1 MSAGAGKSAMYFRLL
16 RRAAMLRKGQATAAL
31 AAVIVAAAAATAM
44 LNLYVDVQ
52 SKLRTEFRKFG
63 ANIVVQSST
72 QPAAG
77 AQRETS
83 QTSGGSLTPEAVEK
97 ISSLVGDRGL
107 AVPFAYTVARTSA
120 DQPIVLA
127 ATDFEKARR
136 LNPWWSVSAWPSHD
150 GEALVGVRAAQ
161 ALGVTNG
168 EQFALNLD
176 GKPLKLKAAGTVQT
190 GAGEDS
196 RVYVSLADFHRA
208 TGLNPSVVEIAAPG
222 SADQIAATLQQLRD
236 GFPASDVSPVRQIT
250 EGEASI
256 LGKTRS
262 TLLWSSACIVIIAA
276 LCVLA
281 TLMGWVFD
289 RRRDFAIMKA
299 LGASDRLIALF
310 VTGEAGLLGLI
321 GAVLGFVA
329 GVGLATLIGRVNFH
343 APVTPQFTLLPIV
356 VCGTLVII
364 LVSTL
369 LPLRLLRA
377 IQPAIILRGE

>member
-1 MSAGAGKSAMYFRLL
+1 MSADASKSAMYFRLL

-31 AAVIVAAAAATAM
+31 AAVIVAAAATTAM

-63 ANIVVQSST
+63 ANIVVQAPTPPSSGAPNATT
-72 QPAAG
+72 QISGAAF
-77 AQRETS
+77 
-83 QTSGGSLTPEAVEK
+83 TPEAIEK
-97 ISSLVGDRGL
+97 ISSIVGDQGI
-107 AVPFAYTVARTSA
+107 AVPFAYTVARTHT

-127 ATDFEKARR
+127 ATDFDRVRR

-150 GEALVGVRAAQ
+150 GEAIVGVRAAQ
-161 ALGVTNG
+161 TLRVSNG
-168 EQFALNLD
+168 EQFALTVD
-176 GKPLKLKAAGTVQT
+176 GKLLTLKAAGTVQT

-196 RVYVSLADFHRA
+196 RVYVSLAAFHSA
-208 TGLNPSVVEIAAPG
+208 TGLNPSVLEIAASG
-222 SADQIAATLQQLRD
+222 SADQIAATLRQLRNE
-236 GFPASDVSPVRQIT
+236 FPEADVSPVRQIT
-250 EGEASI
+250 EGEADI

-262 TLLWSSACIVIIAA
+262 TLLWSSACIVVIAA

-310 VTGEAGLLGLI
+310 VTGEAALLGLI
-321 GAVLGFVA
+321 GAVFGFVV
-329 GVGLATLIGRVNFH
+329 GVGLAALIGRLNFQ
-343 APVTPQFTLLPIV
+343 APIAPQFTLLPVIAG
-356 VCGTLVII
+356 GTLLII